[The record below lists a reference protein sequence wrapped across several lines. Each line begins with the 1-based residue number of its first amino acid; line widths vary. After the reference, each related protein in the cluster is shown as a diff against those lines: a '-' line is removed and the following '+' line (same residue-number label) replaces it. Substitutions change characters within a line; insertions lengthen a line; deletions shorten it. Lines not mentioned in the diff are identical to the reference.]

1 MRTTVALRLAQCY
14 SEEFPSRWP
23 THAEIPGRRLAAE
36 AHLSETSLKGSASAA
51 AQWAVLLECG
61 KPHPDA
67 KRLRDLLLQPLDWP
81 ALLALAQDHGI
92 LGLIAIQLRDFND
105 SAVPTEVR
113 QRLRDW
119 PRLHTLFTMNLCAE
133 MFRLFD
139 SFAASAIEALV
150 IKGPVLS
157 ARCYGDPG
165 LRQYG
170 DLDLIVRDKDIPQL
184 TELMMRLGYEPS
196 VPLATIQAKKIPGEY
211 VFRQSSTK
219 LLVEFHT
226 ELTFRYHPRPLPLEN
241 LFKRQARVK
250 IDSHQVPALSPEDEL
265 ILICIH
271 AAKHFWEQLSYIA
284 DVAAFV
290 SNQELDW
297 GRVKS
302 AAEEVE
308 GERMLYVGLR
318 LAADVLDAPL
328 PQNIAS
334 IVRSDRRVGRL
345 ANQIMRWLPAAGS
358 APPGIFERATF
369 RMRMRGGFFSGP
381 AYLLRLSFSPTE
393 EDWVEGPE
401 NKRHW
406 FLDALGRPFRLARKY
421 GSDRKA

>member
-1 MRTTVALRLAQCY
+1 MYPGRRMAIPRNFPATVAKH
-14 SEEFPSRWP
+14 
-23 THAEIPGRRLAAE
+23 TDMPGRRLATE
-36 AHLSETSLKGSASAA
+36 AHLSEASLDQIASAGE
-51 AQWAVLLECG
+51 QWALLLECA
-61 KPHPDA
+61 KPRPDPELWA
-67 KRLRDLLLQPLDWP
+67 ERLRVPLDWA
-81 ALLALAQDHGI
+81 ALITFAEDHGV
-92 LGLIAIQLRDFND
+92 LGLMAARLANSDEKVISVENRD
-105 SAVPTEVR
+105 
-113 QRLRDW
+113 RLRVW
-119 PRLHTLFTMNLCAE
+119 RRAHTLFTMNLTAE

-139 SFAASAIEALV
+139 SFAAGGIEALV

-170 DLDLIVRDKDIPQL
+170 DLDLVVRDRDIL
-184 TELMMRLGYEPS
+184 RSTELMIGIGYEPS
-196 VPLATIQAKKIPGEY
+196 VPVAAIKAKKIPGEY

-241 LFKRQARVK
+241 LFKRQVRVN
-250 IDSHQVPALSPEDEL
+250 IDTREIPAFSAEDEL

-271 AAKHFWEQLSYIA
+271 GAKHFWEKLSYIA
-284 DVAAFV
+284 DVAALV

-302 AAEEVE
+302 AAEEVG

-318 LAADVLDAPL
+318 LAADVLGAPL
-328 PQNIAS
+328 PEKVAAL
-334 IVRSDRRVGRL
+334 VRSDPAVGRL
-345 ANQIMRWLPAAGS
+345 ASQITRWVPAAGS
-358 APPGIFERATF
+358 APLGIFERALF
-369 RMRMRGGFFSGP
+369 RMRMRGGIFSGP
-381 AYLLRLSFSPTE
+381 AYLFRLSFSPTE
-393 EDWVEGPE
+393 EDWVAGAE

-421 GSDRKA
+421 GNDGKS